1 MNDCSRNVVSI
12 SEASGL
18 SYEEIITK
26 LNENRQNKDI
36 VINDFDRL
44 KPKQKSDYIKKLARD
59 MCFHYYSND
68 GKIDAE
74 ALDEWIE
81 IMSRMVG
88 FENHVVKMSFL
99 QKRINARKVVFLG
112 ATGKGHLNK
121 EDLKTI
127 CKGYG
132 FSENQIEIRDDYAR
146 LTNINMDFLRNNK
159 RFLGLVVGAVP
170 HSIKGIDSGNL
181 ISHLEDNY
189 CDYPPVRICKDNNNN
204 LGFSASTVKQ
214 ALADLIR
221 LAADE

>member
-1 MNDCSRNVVSI
+1 MNDCSKNFVSI

-18 SYEEIITK
+18 SYEQIISK
-26 LNENRQNKDI
+26 LNENQQSKDI

-59 MCFHYYSND
+59 MCFHYYSNE
-68 GKIDAE
+68 GRMDAE
-74 ALDEWIE
+74 RLDEWIE

-88 FENHVVKMSFL
+88 FENHAVKMNYL

-112 ATGKGHLNK
+112 ATGKGHLK
-121 EDLKTI
+121 REDLTKI

-132 FSENQIEIRDDYAR
+132 FLDNQIDIRDDYAR
-146 LTNINMDFLRNNK
+146 LTNINMDFLKNNR
-159 RFLGLVVGAVP
+159 RFLGLVIGAVP
-170 HSIKGIDSGNL
+170 HSIKGVDSGNL
-181 ISHLEDNY
+181 VSYLENNHY
-189 CDYPPVRICKDNNNN
+189 DYPPVRICKDNNNN

-214 ALADLIR
+214 ALSDLIR